1 MDVIFIRGL
10 RVETVIGVNDWE
22 RRVKQTVSLD
32 LEMGTNIH
40 RAAESDK
47 LDHTLDY
54 KAVAKRLIQ
63 FVGESRFQ
71 LIETLA
77 ERVATLVMREF
88 SVPWLRLTLSK
99 PGAVRGCREVGV
111 IIERDARSHD
121 VRQNE
126 QAD

>member
-22 RRVKQTVSLD
+22 RQVKQTVTLD

-40 RAAESDK
+40 RAAKSDS

-54 KAVAKRLIQ
+54 KMVAKRLIQ
-63 FVGESRFQ
+63 FVSKSRFR
-71 LIETLA
+71 LIETLG
-77 ERVATLVMREF
+77 ERIAAMVLSEF
-88 SVPWLRLTLSK
+88 SVSWLRLTLSK
-99 PGAVRGCREVGV
+99 PGAVRGSREVGI
-111 IIERDARSHD
+111 IIERDAHWRG

-126 QAD
+126 QDD